1 MASIADSTLGSVLSR
16 GFETYAA
23 GDVCIKKHPNG
34 LFVVTLAPSHP
45 LAQRDAPV
53 VTEVRFG
60 ADLCENEAYGKRCR
74 GGANV
79 NTKTLLAEVV
89 SEAGSYTIR
98 SPIEARLVELNSLL
112 SEDGDPPTARRRFF
126 PRGRGGGRFPRRR
139 FRDALMAIVEE
150 DDEEALPDELLEVLG
165 EDSFEEDEEKT
176 EIQQDMTEF
185 AAAPHEAFVANQP
198 ESSMAA
204 SPLAEIYAQE
214 YKARN
219 RVREI
224 KKMRQYFQKE
234 SPGGPTAARNEHVKK
249 WVAEQQKKEPCF
261 ICHQL
266 GHWSQECPYRKK
278 VHSANVTF
286 PVSRPQQEDWAL
298 LESLAAAG
306 VYMVRDGSNESTLPH
321 QVFWAL
327 DELDGKDHTKMIVD
341 LGCMRTVAGTTW
353 VNRVVQKWKRLK
365 RYLKVVPEGEKF
377 RFGDGQVVDSQFAVI
392 LEVDIAGIQALLRI
406 SVVHGN
412 CPPLLSKPV
421 CSELGFVIDTA
432 SHAVTS
438 RRYGVKQFGLEQSKG
453 GHYVI
458 PIDEGGTEGRCSI
471 DPDFEWHENKEICV
485 LAGAIGSAIRDG
497 TCDGPDFREHLAP
510 ATHGP
515 ERERRTRG
523 LRVVAERMGDRWR
536 WPRGRRGRDRAD
548 GGRAGIGGEDPTSD
562 SSQEHNL
569 PDGQEAYIT
578 ESTGQEVREA
588 HSSSR
593 SITGED
599 EGDGSSIVE
608 RTSGHGQDA
617 SHVRA
622 DATMDDAAE
631 IVAGGRG
638 SGGGREAFQARIS
651 APAVLLAQ
659 DRLARTVEEKH
670 YKGGDHELAND
681 PVGDESYAGAAS
693 VTANDPPEEYA
704 MTMVDD
710 AETGEFGRA
719 LNDELRSPVNSAAA
733 PSFRKPLNRR
743 QTRTLQQGVQRALQT
758 HNKMFDVLDAKV
770 NMKECWTLLEVFAGR
785 ARLSDLARRRGTC
798 WRVLPPQD
806 VLYGLDLLQEGE
818 LQLLKD
824 VIRTQ
829 QPDVIT
835 LAPPMATVDEMEATR
850 VTKEALQDLAKQL
863 SSGRVNADILE
874 DDIPEQPPEYQPDG
888 RYPQM
893 EFSDEEDSPEA
904 PVGPD
909 ELRKATSVLDDV
921 PMSVA
926 QGVQSGR
933 HSAPDRSTRRRVGP
947 APAEASSIRAT
958 VASSS
963 ADDPALRT
971 VRQKRDF
978 YEEAFK
984 TTQEH
989 LKKMKK
995 KLEPQSTLIVKPVA
1009 TSPEMEESEQ
1019 SGEVEDA
1026 LVFESNNPLVHPDPH
1041 PHWRGHQELAEDDP
1055 SHTSLVDIPKP
1066 PTGKIRLELQWSQ
1079 LSPAWQQAFE
1089 DPIKDA
1095 LDIYF
1100 KHDALT
1106 HVMPDEKILD
1116 EEVLPSRFVLVN
1128 KADPKNQHPE
1138 DSDLEE
1144 AKLKARLV
1152 IAGHKD
1158 QRAGDFETQAP
1169 TASLL
1174 SHNFLCFVA
1183 AQYKWRMFFAD
1194 ISAAFLQG
1202 DYLPEGRRVFIRSP
1216 KNYPMF
1222 VREFLMTKI
1231 PPGART
1237 DLFRMKKAG
1246 FGLAESPRLWYQR
1259 FKRDIMSI
1267 GGRELA
1273 LAPGV
1278 FSFCGPDGQIW
1289 ALLAVHVDDVR
1300 LICSPRAEEDLW
1312 PSLKRLFTFG
1322 DWVHPK
1328 DFVKFCGRYEKQME
1342 DFSVVIQMDEYGT
1355 KIKEPP
1361 VRAAGQTLE
1370 PLTPNERSWIG
1381 TIIGQVSWLARQVR
1395 GDLLFGCSRI
1405 QQLAGVGDAS
1415 ALQELKILVDRARVP
1430 RRQVFRHLGCDLETM
1445 VVLGVSDAS
1454 FSGMPRGRS
1463 QGGSVLLVANPT
1475 ILEGEARVNVLTFH
1489 SSLLKRVVRSSLAA
1503 EISQAATVM
1512 EEADFLR
1519 ALMAEALDPAFQLRN
1534 WMASVAKWRQLAVL
1548 DSRTGYDLLNGT
1560 SLGEDKRLA
1569 IDVASMRQALQEDG
1583 AARAVRWVPGE
1594 EILADDLTKLIG
1606 NGRLMDVLEGGSWA
1620 LKDTETAKQ
1629 LRADAA
1635 PSINTLTGASG
1646 VSQRPDVMSGSLS
1659 VWASRSPA
1667 SVGSVAP
1674 EAPEATSS
1682 ENSTRSMERCDEPR

>member
-1 MASIADSTLGSVLSR
+1 
-16 GFETYAA
+16 
-23 GDVCIKKHPNG
+23 
-34 LFVVTLAPSHP
+34 
-45 LAQRDAPV
+45 
-53 VTEVRFG
+53 
-60 ADLCENEAYGKRCR
+60 
-74 GGANV
+74 
-79 NTKTLLAEVV
+79 
-89 SEAGSYTIR
+89 
-98 SPIEARLVELNSLL
+98 
-112 SEDGDPPTARRRFF
+112 
-126 PRGRGGGRFPRRR
+126 
-139 FRDALMAIVEE
+139 
-150 DDEEALPDELLEVLG
+150 
-165 EDSFEEDEEKT
+165 
-176 EIQQDMTEF
+176 
-185 AAAPHEAFVANQP
+185 
-198 ESSMAA
+198 
-204 SPLAEIYAQE
+204 
-214 YKARN
+214 
-219 RVREI
+219 
-224 KKMRQYFQKE
+224 
-234 SPGGPTAARNEHVKK
+234 
-249 WVAEQQKKEPCF
+249 
-261 ICHQL
+261 
-266 GHWSQECPYRKK
+266 
-278 VHSANVTF
+278 
-286 PVSRPQQEDWAL
+286 
-298 LESLAAAG
+298 
-306 VYMVRDGSNESTLPH
+306 
-321 QVFWAL
+321 
-327 DELDGKDHTKMIVD
+327 
-341 LGCMRTVAGTTW
+341 
-353 VNRVVQKWKRLK
+353 
-365 RYLKVVPEGEKF
+365 
-377 RFGDGQVVDSQFAVI
+377 
-392 LEVDIAGIQALLRI
+392 
-406 SVVHGN
+406 
-412 CPPLLSKPV
+412 
-421 CSELGFVIDTA
+421 
-432 SHAVTS
+432 
-438 RRYGVKQFGLEQSKG
+438 
-453 GHYVI
+453 
-458 PIDEGGTEGRCSI
+458 
-471 DPDFEWHENKEICV
+471 
-485 LAGAIGSAIRDG
+485 
-497 TCDGPDFREHLAP
+497 
-510 ATHGP
+510 
-515 ERERRTRG
+515 
-523 LRVVAERMGDRWR
+523 
-536 WPRGRRGRDRAD
+536 
-548 GGRAGIGGEDPTSD
+548 
-562 SSQEHNL
+562 
-569 PDGQEAYIT
+569 
-578 ESTGQEVREA
+578 
-588 HSSSR
+588 
-593 SITGED
+593 
-599 EGDGSSIVE
+599 
-608 RTSGHGQDA
+608 
-617 SHVRA
+617 
-622 DATMDDAAE
+622 
-631 IVAGGRG
+631 
-638 SGGGREAFQARIS
+638 
-651 APAVLLAQ
+651 
-659 DRLARTVEEKH
+659 
-670 YKGGDHELAND
+670 
-681 PVGDESYAGAAS
+681 
-693 VTANDPPEEYA
+693 
-704 MTMVDD
+704 
-710 AETGEFGRA
+710 
-719 LNDELRSPVNSAAA
+719 
-733 PSFRKPLNRR
+733 
-743 QTRTLQQGVQRALQT
+743 
-758 HNKMFDVLDAKV
+758 
-770 NMKECWTLLEVFAGR
+770 
-785 ARLSDLARRRGTC
+785 
-798 WRVLPPQD
+798 
-806 VLYGLDLLQEGE
+806 
-818 LQLLKD
+818 
-824 VIRTQ
+824 
-829 QPDVIT
+829 
-835 LAPPMATVDEMEATR
+835 MATVDEMEATR

-1026 LVFESNNPLVHPDPH
+1026 LVTSESADTNVTSVDSPFIDVDLFALPSVTDDAGLQHEVPSQMFVTDMLLESVPLERPFDVLEARSRTPRGFSQVGIRRHPTPSTRAKVTSTKWRQLGDVPGRLRRPLTQAELVEAYHKGGFDDFHITRGPEGDYWLHSHFSESFGECIFNLDDACLSLAPFQMKITHRMLNHYLLEFADYMGFELRRWDTWRLPTPKTISWTTSTGRGGIRPWTLARQWRGVTRFLTLDPIPDHPVLATWMQGRAFVEELWRHGQNASRAFRGLPEVIADSSMTTNYVELALEVLATFEVFESNNPLVHPDPH
-1041 PHWRGHQELAEDDP
+1041 PHWRGRQELAEDDP

-1635 PSINTLTGASG
+1635 VRKRAYR
-1646 VSQRPDVMSGSLS
+1646 QRRN
-1659 VWASRSPA
+1659 AR
-1667 SVGSVAP
+1667 
-1674 EAPEATSS
+1674 
-1682 ENSTRSMERCDEPR
+1682 